1 MDTNRWIL
9 PLLSCLIV
17 IVIWVSFPTSNSPYQ
32 SSTGQKY
39 DVIIVL
45 GNAPSEDCTPSDI
58 MKQRVL
64 KGVEIFNEGMSNR
77 ILFSGGNSVG
87 ECIESEIMSSIAVSC
102 GIPDS
107 CIIQENASKNTYQNV
122 YYSVKIMED
131 LGMKSAIVI
140 TSNFH
145 GKRVNSIFSNYDI
158 DFYVCVCDDSNYGI
172 KSWFWKTRESF
183 ILLYHYLFGYSPEFG
198 L

>member
-9 PLLSCLIV
+9 PILCCLMAIMV
-17 IVIWVSFPTSNSPYQ
+17 GISYPTSNPPYQ
-32 SSTGQKY
+32 SSVGQKY

-45 GNAPSEDCTPSDI
+45 GNTPSEDCIPSDI

-64 KGVEIFNEGMSNR
+64 KGVEVFNEGASNR

-107 CIIQENASKNTYQNV
+107 CIIQENASKNTYQNA
-122 YYSVKIMED
+122 YYSVKIMEE

-145 GKRVNSIFSNYDI
+145 GKRVESIFSNYNI
-158 DFYVCVCDDSNYGI
+158 EYSVYVCSDSVYGI
-172 KSWFWKTRESF
+172 KRCFWQMRELV
-183 ILLYHYLFGYSPEFG
+183 ILMYHNLFGYSPTFG